1 MRGAFRYVYPI
12 IEALD
17 APTDNE
23 IQTDRN
29 RIIEDIKDFEKTIHT
44 ISFINLNY
52 N

>member
-23 IQTDRN
+23 IQTDR
-29 RIIEDIKDFEKTIHT
+29 IIEDIKDFKKTIHT
-44 ISFINLNY
+44 ISFINLN
-52 N
+52 